1 MNVEGRRYM
10 KNADKIV
17 VLALISICA
26 AIAFLTIRND
36 RHYNNERQSEAS
48 RIASQDSSAR
58 KQMDSLSMMLNDAT
72 TQLDSIRC
80 LQKDNIK
87 IVNRDLDSINKSL
100 EKIARIGQ
108 RKINSKK

>member
-1 MNVEGRRYM
+1 MNVEGRGYM

-17 VLALISICA
+17 VLVLIIICA

-36 RHYNNERQSEAS
+36 RHYNSEAS

-58 KQMDSLSMMLNDAT
+58 KQMDSLSTMLNDAT

-80 LQKDNIK
+80 LQKENIK

-100 EKIARIGQ
+100 EKIGRIGQ
-108 RKINSKK
+108 RKINSNK